1 MLTISLKI
9 QSIFNKSGAH
19 AHLRVIL
26 FTVSQS
32 CPGRHQQETA
42 WWTFLF
48 IFRND
53 SEPAACGVRFA
64 SPAAFS
70 RLRWRGSIGSLEV
83 QGLSDHYPRIVQV
96 KYIIPISSGCSCH
109 YRECAECRRAQ
120 RGFQPRNDVL
130 ASRAANFRGRA
141 AWQAAGRLWF
151 SSDPQFGGTPGA
163 EYGRGFEYRQF
174 AYCHQF
180 HWPCPIA
187 HPLCAQLDW
196 LQYNI
201 LITKYIMHY

>member
-1 MLTISLKI
+1 MYFPVFKLTHSLNLK
-9 QSIFNKSGAH
+9 
-19 AHLRVIL
+19 V
-26 FTVSQS
+26 T
-32 CPGRHQQETA
+32 
-42 WWTFLF
+42 
-48 IFRND
+48 D
-53 SEPAACGVRFA
+53 
-64 SPAAFS
+64 
-70 RLRWRGSIGSLEV
+70 
-83 QGLSDHYPRIVQV
+83 
-96 KYIIPISSGCSCH
+96 IIPISSGCSCH

-141 AWQAAGRLWF
+141 TWQAAGRLWF

-201 LITKYIMHY
+201 LITKYIMRIASFPVRASSVLPCVALSIARIIKLATAGDQFP